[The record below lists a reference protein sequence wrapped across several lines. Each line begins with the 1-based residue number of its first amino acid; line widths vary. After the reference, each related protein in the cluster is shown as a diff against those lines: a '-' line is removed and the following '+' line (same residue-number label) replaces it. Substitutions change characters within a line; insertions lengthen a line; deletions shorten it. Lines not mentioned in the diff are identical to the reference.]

1 MTKKELEQLTDLKK
15 EIKEI
20 EQNISEIKQMDI
32 GAVPV
37 KVDASGR
44 NFPYVQGKMTVSSY
58 DPVLADKRAVRLY
71 NKKALLEER
80 KKKAVEAE
88 SQILQ
93 YINSI
98 QESRVRRIMQFRYID
113 GYSWEQIGA
122 IMHFDRRTGERIVSR
137 YLGQNKK
144 MSKK

>member
-1 MTKKELEQLTDLKK
+1 MTKKELEQLIDLKE

-20 EQNISEIKQMDI
+20 EQSILKIEQMDI
-32 GAVPV
+32 SSVPV

-44 NFPYVQGKMTVSSY
+44 NFPYIQGKMTVSSY
-58 DPVLADKRAVRLY
+58 DPALADKRAVRLY
-71 NKKALLEER
+71 NKKTLLEER
-80 KKKAVEAE
+80 KKKAAEAE
-88 SQILQ
+88 RQILQ

-137 YLGQNKK
+137 YLRQNKK
-144 MSKK
+144 